1 MGKKICCIK
10 MRPHLT
16 NWKTEK
22 TESCKVSASPRCRQ
36 SGLRPMQC
44 DNVPLFSIP
53 LNHQNEESAA
63 GLPSVAGE
71 GAGVSSQEEVWSGGV
86 DANLACKYNLFAL
99 ITAAADLQ
107 CAAVVWPLPDCGLSC
122 VFTSLI
128 TSCLLRLQS
137 RLAPSS
143 PTSPTWPA

>member
-1 MGKKICCIK
+1 MGEKNHAASRCVRTSQTVKLK
-10 MRPHLT
+10 RLKAARYLHLHAVDKVAWDQCNVT
-16 NWKTEK
+16 MSLCFQSLWITKTKNLQLAFLQWLEK
-22 TESCKVSASPRCRQ
+22 EQECRV
-36 SGLRPMQC
+36 R
-44 DNVPLFSIP
+44 
-53 LNHQNEESAA
+53 
-63 GLPSVAGE
+63 
-71 GAGVSSQEEVWSGGV
+71 SGGV
-86 DANLACKYNLFAL
+86 DANLACEYNLFAL

-137 RLAPSS
+137 RLAPSW